1 MMKSKELASTTDLYF
16 FLVQWRSF
24 PPKLPS
30 KSHGQ
35 VSQPSYYQLCNVKL
49 ILKRDINEKTTS
61 KSQHSTPA
69 LITKPTDPLLPQL
82 TILLAASITFKV
94 QRVKDTSVHLSQTK
108 GEVYGT
114 TAWIAASEAT
124 AALITRMRKK
134 LQQQLQFL
142 KWFPVSACWL
152 LTGEETADGHTKTG
166 SQTKLLLQ
174 KSPCGNT
181 SPPGLL
187 FKAPDSSVDL
197 GEDLIASWC
206 EGMSQ
211 LMSSGCKSS
220 N

>member
-1 MMKSKELASTTDLYF
+1 M
-16 FLVQWRSF
+16 
-24 PPKLPS
+24 
-30 KSHGQ
+30 
-35 VSQPSYYQLCNVKL
+35 SQPSCYQLCNVKL

-61 KSQHSTPA
+61 KSQNSTPA

-82 TILLAASITFKV
+82 SILLAASITFKV

-124 AALITRMRKK
+124 AALTTRMRK

-142 KWFPVSACWL
+142 KWFPVSACSL

-174 KSPCGNT
+174 KSSCGT
-181 SPPGLL
+181 ASLPGLL
-187 FKAPDSSVDL
+187 FQAPDSSIDL

-206 EGMSQ
+206 EVMSQ